1 MEKEKKEVSEMSKK
15 ELINEYKS
23 LKAENNN
30 LQFQN
35 KELQIKYNNAT
46 LEINAL
52 RRMVFGSKQEKT
64 PSKETIDSDQIS
76 LFDNEEEIE
85 KDVQEQ
91 IEEQVEEITIH
102 KRKNA
107 KKKVAG
113 LKKSML
119 KDVVVKRQEYVLNED
134 EKCPECGSDFKLVS
148 KQVVRTQ
155 IEFTPA
161 TFNITEYVQ
170 NVYKCTK
177 CGTEE
182 SEKETPT
189 FGKAEIP
196 KALLAHSFVS
206 PSLATEVF
214 YQKYYLGVPFYRQEK
229 MWDDKGL
236 VLPRNMM
243 ANWSIKINEYYL
255 EVLWKLMHK
264 ELKYKCGVL
273 HSDETTLQVNKEP
286 GRNATSNS
294 YMWVLRSGELEKI
307 KGVVFKYSQ
316 SRSSETAKEFLKDFK
331 GIVVTD
337 GYAGYNEIEEVTH
350 AECWAH
356 VRRYFYE
363 SVPLVANKMD
373 TTATGYIGVEYCNKL
388 FKIEEE
394 IASLSDG
401 EKQKKRQ
408 EESKPIVD
416 EFFTWVNT
424 NLNTKIVVNN
434 KLKKALVYAQNQ
446 EKELSEFLNDGRI
459 PLSNN
464 IAERSIR
471 PFAVHRKNWLFA
483 DTTAGA
489 KANATYYSLIECAK
503 INNLNIYKYMNYLLE
518 SLPQEEVLS
527 EEILVKYL
535 PWSEELPDDVRNYVG
550 EYEELKVAE

>member
-1 MEKEKKEVSEMSKK
+1 
-15 ELINEYKS
+15 
-23 LKAENNN
+23 
-30 LQFQN
+30 
-35 KELQIKYNNAT
+35 
-46 LEINAL
+46 
-52 RRMVFGSKQEKT
+52 
-64 PSKETIDSDQIS
+64 
-76 LFDNEEEIE
+76 
-85 KDVQEQ
+85 
-91 IEEQVEEITIH
+91 
-102 KRKNA
+102 
-107 KKKVAG
+107 
-113 LKKSML
+113 
-119 KDVVVKRQEYVLNED
+119 
-134 EKCPECGSDFKLVS
+134 
-148 KQVVRTQ
+148 
-155 IEFTPA
+155 
-161 TFNITEYVQ
+161 
-170 NVYKCTK
+170 
-177 CGTEE
+177 
-182 SEKETPT
+182 
-189 FGKAEIP
+189 
-196 KALLAHSFVS
+196 
-206 PSLATEVF
+206 
-214 YQKYYLGVPFYRQEK
+214 

-264 ELKYKCGVL
+264 ELKCKCEVL

-307 KGVVFKYSQ
+307 KGVIFKYST
-316 SRSSETAKEFLKDFK
+316 SRSAETAKEFLKDFK

-356 VRRYFYE
+356 ARRYFYE
-363 SVPLVANKMD
+363 SVPLVNNKMD

-416 EFFTWVNT
+416 EFFEWVNT
-424 NLNTKIVVNN
+424 TLNTKIVVNN

-489 KANATYYSLIECAK
+489 KANATYYSLIESAK

-518 SLPQEEVLS
+518 SLPQEEGLS
-527 EEILVKYL
+527 EEILMKYL
-535 PWSEELPDDVRNYVG
+535 PWSEDLPDDVRNYVG